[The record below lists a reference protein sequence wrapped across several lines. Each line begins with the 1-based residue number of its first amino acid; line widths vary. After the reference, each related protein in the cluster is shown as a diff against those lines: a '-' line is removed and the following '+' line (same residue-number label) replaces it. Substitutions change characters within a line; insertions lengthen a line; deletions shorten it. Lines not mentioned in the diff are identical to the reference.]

1 METFVSWVA
10 TLATIGGAC
19 LTASNLGARITGYGF
34 IVFTVGSIAWFAL
47 GQITGQPALIWTNIV
62 MTVLNLFGV
71 WRWLGRQA
79 KVEQGAQ
86 RAAEKSD
93 GLPGETLFPASLL
106 GNAKLVSGDGSEL
119 GTLVDAMLGCRS
131 GRLSYLVV
139 AEGGVAGVGE
149 TLRRVEWADSKVDGD
164 RLSVRF
170 GSKQFAG
177 LPALARDDW
186 PGR

>member
-1 METFVSWVA
+1 MENLVSWIA

-34 IVFTVGSIAWFAL
+34 MVFTVGSIAWFTL
-47 GQITGQPALIWTNIV
+47 GQLTDQPALIWTNIV
-62 MTVLNLFGV
+62 MTFLNLFGV

-79 KVEQGAQ
+79 KVEEGAQ
-86 RAAEKSD
+86 RAAERSD
-93 GLPGETLFPASLL
+93 ELPTETLFPASLL
-106 GNAKLVSGDGSEL
+106 GNAKLVTSDGTNV

-131 GRLSYLVV
+131 GRLNYLVV

-149 TLRRVEWADSKVDGD
+149 TLRRVDWREAAVDGD

-170 GSKQFAG
+170 DAAQFG
-177 LPALARDDW
+177 QLPQLARDDW

>member
-1 METFVSWVA
+1 MENLVSWIA

-34 IVFTVGSIAWFAL
+34 MVFTVGSIAWFTL
-47 GQITGQPALIWTNIV
+47 GQLTGQPALIWTNIV
-62 MTVLNLFGV
+62 MTGLNLFGV

-79 KVEQGAQ
+79 KVEEGAQ

-93 GLPGETLFPASLL
+93 ELPGDTLFPASLL
-106 GNAKLVSGDGSEL
+106 SSAKLVSSDGAQL

-139 AEGGVAGVGE
+139 AQGGVAGVGE
-149 TLRRVEWADSKVDGD
+149 TLRRVDWRDAAVDGD
-164 RLSVRF
+164 RLSFRLDSARF
-170 GSKQFAG
+170 GQ
-177 LPALARDDW
+177 LPLLARDDW